1 MEVNQIIR
9 DVAENITNLCTPVKI
24 ILISTKTDMS
34 NNLKSFKLCVV
45 VESSTDISAL
55 EHNLYMNVD
64 CDIPYDLVFYQ
75 AQQWKNL
82 SGQHDTFAGKIHD
95 SGVVLYG

>member
-9 DVAENITNLCTPVKI
+9 DVAEDITKICTPVKI
-24 ILISTKTDMS
+24 ILISTKTDMN
-34 NNLKSFKLCVV
+34 NNLKSFKLCIVV
-45 VESSTDISAL
+45 DGSDISTL
-55 EHNLYMNVD
+55 EHSLYMNVD